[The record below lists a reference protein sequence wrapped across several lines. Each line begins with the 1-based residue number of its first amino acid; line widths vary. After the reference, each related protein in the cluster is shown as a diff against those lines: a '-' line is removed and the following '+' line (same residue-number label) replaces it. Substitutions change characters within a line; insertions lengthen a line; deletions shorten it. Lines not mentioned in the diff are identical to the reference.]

1 MSSGGGSWKS
11 ASATYC
17 KSCFSEEEP
26 SWRSPLGE
34 KGAPR
39 LATLWTAFLGALL
52 CRLSDQ
58 GVPTGSG
65 PAVGGSGAGG
75 KVEVGS

>member
-17 KSCFSEEEP
+17 KSCLSEEER
-26 SWRSPLGE
+26 SWRSPLSE

-39 LATLWTAFLGALL
+39 LVTLWTAFLGSLL

-65 PAVGGSGAGG
+65 LAVGAGG
-75 KVEVGS
+75 KVEVGA